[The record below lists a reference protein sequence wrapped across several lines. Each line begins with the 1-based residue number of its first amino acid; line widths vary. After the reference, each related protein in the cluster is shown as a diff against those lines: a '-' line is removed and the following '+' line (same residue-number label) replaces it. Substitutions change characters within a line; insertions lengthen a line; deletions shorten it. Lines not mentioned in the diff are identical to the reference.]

1 MSEWPFRSDTK
12 YYFNLRATIK
22 LAVLAKK
29 LLRLDLILLQKGLAT
44 SRNQA
49 QALIST
55 GKVRVEGNII
65 DKAGHRFS
73 ADAQIELAENLNP
86 YVSRGGLKLAH
97 ALKYFAMD
105 IHGLV
110 CMDVGASTGGFTDC
124 LLQKGASKVY
134 AVDVGYGQLDW
145 RLRNDKRVVPIE
157 RTNIRYLPP
166 DVLDSQIYLATID
179 TSFISLRL
187 VIPSILPFMHRESHI
202 IALVKPQFEVGKGK
216 VGKGGIVKDPKLHHE
231 VLDRLILF
239 CNKLKLT
246 VIGVT
251 PSPIL
256 GAKGNK
262 EFLMLIEY
270 PGDHQDA
277 Q

>member
-1 MSEWPFRSDTK
+1 
-12 YYFNLRATIK
+12 
-22 LAVLAKK
+22 LAKE
-29 LLRLDLILLQKGLAT
+29 LLRLDLLLLQKGLVT

-65 DKAGHRFS
+65 DKAGYRFS
-73 ADAQIELAENLNP
+73 ADAQIELAKPLHP
-86 YVSRGGLKLAH
+86 YVSRGGIKLAH
-97 ALKYFAMD
+97 ALDHFAMD
-105 IHGLV
+105 VHGLV
-110 CMDVGASTGGFTDC
+110 CMDIGASTGGFTDC
-124 LLQKGASKVY
+124 LLQKGAAKVY

-145 RLRNDKRVVPIE
+145 RLRNDKRVVSIE
-157 RTNIRYLPP
+157 RTNIRYLPL
-166 DVLDSQIYLATID
+166 DALDSQIYLTTID

-187 VIPSILPFMHRESHI
+187 VIPSILPFMHRESRI

-216 VGKGGIVKDPKLHHE
+216 VGKGGIVKDPKLHHD
-231 VLDRLILF
+231 VLDRLNIF

-246 VIGVT
+246 VMGVT

-270 PGDHQDA
+270 PGDNKISHIF
-277 Q
+277 

>member
-1 MSEWPFRSDTK
+1 M
-12 YYFNLRATIK
+12 
-22 LAVLAKK
+22 AKE
-29 LLRLDLILLQKGLAT
+29 LLRLDLLLLQKGLAT

-49 QALIST
+49 QALIYT
-55 GKVRVEGNII
+55 GKVRVEGQII
-65 DKAGHRFS
+65 DKAGHRFP
-73 ADAQIELAENLNP
+73 ADAQIELAETLNP
-86 YVSRGGLKLAH
+86 YVSRGGLKLEH
-97 ALKYFAMD
+97 ALEHFAVD
-105 IHGLV
+105 VHGLV

-145 RLRNDKRVVPIE
+145 RLRNDKRVVTIE
-157 RTNIRYLPP
+157 RTNIRYLPL
-166 DVLDSQIYLATID
+166 DALDSQIYLITID

-187 VIPSILPFMHRESHI
+187 VIPSILPFMKRESRI

-216 VGKGGIVKDPKLHHE
+216 VGKGGIVKDPRLYSE
-231 VLDRLILF
+231 VLDRLNSF
-239 CNKLKLT
+239 CNKLKLN

-270 PGDHQDA
+270 PERYDA
-277 Q
+277 

>member
-1 MSEWPFRSDTK
+1 LSGLGIYFK

-22 LAVLAKK
+22 LPVLAKE

-49 QALIST
+49 QALIGT

-73 ADAQIELAENLNP
+73 ADAQIELAANLNP

-97 ALKYFAMD
+97 AIEYFSMD
-105 IHGLV
+105 VHGLV

-124 LLQKGASKVY
+124 LLQKGAAKVY

-157 RTNIRYLPP
+157 RTNIRYLPL

-216 VGKGGIVKDPKLHHE
+216 VGKGGIVKDPKLHRD
-231 VLDRLILF
+231 VLDRLNIF
-239 CNKLKLT
+239 FNKLKLT

-262 EFLMLIEY
+262 EFLMLIRY
-270 PGDHQDA
+270 PGDDKTA
-277 Q
+277 

>member
-1 MSEWPFRSDTK
+1 MFNLFISRS
-12 YYFNLRATIK
+12 LRATIK
-22 LAVLAKK
+22 LTVLAKE
-29 LLRLDLILLQKGLAT
+29 LLRLDLILLQKGLAV

-55 GKVRVEGNII
+55 GKVRVEGHII

-73 ADAQIELAENLNP
+73 ADAQIEVAENLNP

-97 ALKYFAMD
+97 ALDHFAMD
-105 IHGLV
+105 VHGLV

-124 LLQKGASKVY
+124 LLQKGAAKVY

-145 RLRNDKRVVPIE
+145 RLRNDERVVPIE

-187 VIPSILPFMHRESHI
+187 VIPSILPFMHRESRI

-216 VGKGGIVKDPKLHHE
+216 AGKGGIVKDPKLHPE
-231 VLDRLILF
+231 VLDRLNIF
-239 CNKLKLT
+239 CNKLQLT

-262 EFLMLIEY
+262 EFLMLMEY

-277 Q
+277 QINFEL

>member
-1 MSEWPFRSDTK
+1 M
-12 YYFNLRATIK
+12 
-22 LAVLAKK
+22 AKE
-29 LLRLDLILLQKGLAT
+29 LLRLDLLLLRKGLVT

-55 GKVRVEGNII
+55 GKVQVEGKII
-65 DKAGHRFS
+65 DKAGYKFS
-73 ADAQIELAENLNP
+73 ADAQIELSKSLHP
-86 YVSRGGLKLAH
+86 YVSRGGIKLAH
-97 ALKYFAMD
+97 ALDHFAMD
-105 IHGLV
+105 VHGLV

-124 LLQKGASKVY
+124 LLQKGAAKVY

-145 RLRNDKRVVPIE
+145 RLRKDKRVVPIE
-157 RTNIRYLPP
+157 RTNIRYLPL
-166 DVLDSQIYLATID
+166 DALDSQIYLTTID

-187 VIPSILPFMHRESHI
+187 VIPSVLTFMHRDSRI

-216 VGKGGIVKDPKLHHE
+216 VGKGGIIKDPKLHHE
-231 VLDRLILF
+231 VLDGLNIF

-246 VIGVT
+246 VMGVT

-270 PGDHQDA
+270 P
-277 Q
+277 

>member
-1 MSEWPFRSDTK
+1 
-12 YYFNLRATIK
+12 
-22 LAVLAKK
+22 LAKK
-29 LLRLDLILLQKGLAT
+29 LLRLDLLLLQKGFTT

-49 QALIST
+49 QALIYA
-55 GKVRVEGNII
+55 GKVRVEGQII

-73 ADAQIELAENLNP
+73 ADAQIELAETLNP
-86 YVSRGGLKLAH
+86 FVSRGGLKLAH
-97 ALKYFAMD
+97 ALEHFAMD
-105 IHGLV
+105 VQGLV

-124 LLQKGASKVY
+124 LLQKGAAKVY

-157 RTNIRYLPP
+157 RTNIRHLSC
-166 DVLDSQIYLATID
+166 DAIDSQIYLATID

-187 VIPSILPFMHRESHI
+187 VIPSILPFMQRESRI

-231 VLDRLILF
+231 VLDGLNIF

-246 VIGVT
+246 VIGIT

-262 EFLMLIEY
+262 EFLMMIEY
-270 PGDHQDA
+270 SGDNKMA
-277 Q
+277 

>member
-1 MSEWPFRSDTK
+1 M
-12 YYFNLRATIK
+12 
-22 LAVLAKK
+22 AKES
-29 LLRLDLILLQKGLAT
+29 LRLDLLLLQKGFAT

-49 QALIST
+49 QALIYA
-55 GKVRVEGNII
+55 GKVRVEGQII

-73 ADAQIELAENLNP
+73 TDAQIELAETLNP

-97 ALKYFAMD
+97 ALEHFAMD
-105 IHGLV
+105 VHGLV

-124 LLQKGASKVY
+124 LLQKGAAKVY

-145 RLRNDKRVVPIE
+145 RLRNDKRVVTIE
-157 RTNIRYLPP
+157 RTNIRYLPL
-166 DVLDSQIYLATID
+166 DALDSQIYLITID

-187 VIPSILPFMHRESHI
+187 VIPSILPFMHRESRI

-216 VGKGGIVKDPKLHHE
+216 VGKGGIIKDPKLHYE
-231 VLDRLILF
+231 VLDG
-239 CNKLKLT
+239 LKLLCNNLKLI

-262 EFLMLIEY
+262 EFFMLIEY
-270 PGDHQDA
+270 PESYNA
-277 Q
+277 

>member
-1 MSEWPFRSDTK
+1 
-12 YYFNLRATIK
+12 
-22 LAVLAKK
+22 LAKE
-29 LLRLDLILLQKGLAT
+29 LLRLDLLLLQKGFAT

-49 QALIST
+49 QALIYA
-55 GKVRVEGNII
+55 GKVQVEGQII
-65 DKAGHRFS
+65 DKAGHRFR
-73 ADAQIELAENLNP
+73 ADAQVELAETLNP

-97 ALKYFAMD
+97 ALEHFAMD
-105 IHGLV
+105 VHGLV

-124 LLQKGASKVY
+124 LLQKGAAKVY

-145 RLRNDKRVVPIE
+145 RLRKDKRVVTIE
-157 RTNIRYLPP
+157 RTNIRYLPL
-166 DVLDSQIYLATID
+166 DALDSQIYLITID

-187 VIPSILPFMHRESHI
+187 VIPSILPFMKRKSRI

-216 VGKGGIVKDPKLHHE
+216 VGKGGIIKDPRLHYE
-231 VLDRLILF
+231 VLDGLKLF
-239 CNKLKLT
+239 CNNLKLV

-262 EFLMLIEY
+262 EFFMLIEY
-270 PGDHQDA
+270 PESYNE
-277 Q
+277 

>member
-1 MSEWPFRSDTK
+1 
-12 YYFNLRATIK
+12 
-22 LAVLAKK
+22 LAKE
-29 LLRLDLILLQKGLAT
+29 LLRLDVLLFQKGLVT

-55 GKVRVEGNII
+55 GKVRVEGKII
-65 DKAGHRFS
+65 HKAGYRFS
-73 ADAQIELAENLNP
+73 ADAQIELSKPLYP
-86 YVSRGGLKLAH
+86 YVSRGGIKLAH
-97 ALKYFAMD
+97 ALDHFAMD
-105 IHGLV
+105 VHGLV

-124 LLQKGASKVY
+124 LLQKGAAKVY

-145 RLRNDKRVVPIE
+145 RLRKDKRVVPIE
-157 RTNIRYLPP
+157 RTNIRYLPL
-166 DVLDSQIYLATID
+166 DALDSQIYLTTID

-187 VIPSILPFMHRESHI
+187 VIPSVLPFMHRDGRI

-216 VGKGGIVKDPKLHHE
+216 VGKGGIIKDPKLHHE
-231 VLDRLILF
+231 VLDRLNIF

-246 VIGVT
+246 VMGVT

-270 PGDHQDA
+270 H
-277 Q
+277 